1 MLASGAYLND
11 MSAAL
16 QIPIADLAAS
26 LASFFDA
33 VATFFENL
41 AAVHW
46 GALVLALAL
55 NFAQVAFRSRAWF
68 NVLRAAY
75 PGERIR
81 WRDIFGSYM
90 AGVGINS
97 VIPAH
102 IGDVIKIYL
111 AKTRV
116 ATSTYPTVASSF
128 FVQSIFDIA
137 VGALVLIFAVTQGVF
152 PPLPDFSKIPA
163 FDVSYLAS
171 HPKFTVFLMTVLAVG
186 FLVLF
191 AWLSR
196 KVRAFWDRVKQGW
209 AIVADRRRYFRE
221 VFLPQGLGWICR
233 FVSFYFFLEAF
244 NVGANVTN
252 VLLVMSVQSIS
263 TAMPL
268 TPGGAGAQQ
277 ALLAYIFRS
286 KAAEA
291 TVISFSVGTQL
302 ALAISNAAAG
312 FIALFLMMR
321 TFDYKDVL
329 RRGEEEEQKA
339 AEPG

>member
-1 MLASGAYLND
+1 MGVTVQTPLADVGS
-11 MSAAL
+11 SV
-16 QIPIADLAAS
+16 Q
-26 LASFFDA
+26 SFFDA
-33 VATFFENL
+33 AATFFENL

-46 GALVLALAL
+46 GALSLALAL
-55 NFAQVAFRSRAWF
+55 NLAQVVFRSRAWF

-75 PGERIR
+75 PRERIR
-81 WRDIFGSYM
+81 WRGIFGSYM

-102 IGDVIKIYL
+102 VGDVIKIYL

-116 ATSTYPTVASSF
+116 AASTYPTVASSF
-128 FVQSIFDIA
+128 FVQSIFDMT
-137 VGALVLIFAVTQGVF
+137 VGALVMAFALTQGVF
-152 PPLPDFSKIPA
+152 PRLPDFSDIPA
-163 FDVSYLAS
+163 FDVSYLAT
-171 HPKFTVFLMTVLAVG
+171 HPKFTVFLITVLALG

-196 KVRAFWDRVKQGW
+196 KVRAFWARVKQGW
-209 AIVADRRRYFRE
+209 AIVTDRRRYLRE
-221 VFLPQGLGWICR
+221 VFLLQAFGWTCR
-233 FVSFYFFLEAF
+233 FLSFYFFLEAF
-244 NVGANVTN
+244 SVDANATN

-277 ALLAYIFRS
+277 ALLAYIFRN
-286 KAAEA
+286 KAARA

-302 ALAISNAAAG
+302 ALAICNAIAG

-321 TFDYKDVL
+321 TFDYKDIL
-329 RRGEEEEQKA
+329 RRGEREKEA
-339 AEPG
+339 AASDSP